1 MSDPQDPAEA
11 ARLRRQRL
19 LRRAVEN
26 MGVLPTQRGPE
37 GAVAVTPAAATPAAP
52 PPPPSTLSAEERA
65 FAEQLDAR
73 ATSLAGKDHFTVLGV
88 PQAANKDQVKAAF
101 LQLAKTFHPD
111 RLPQPLQPSHGA
123 RINAVFDSI
132 RAAYDVLQDDA
143 ARARYVEELK
153 AGPPKP
159 GFKPGVKGEP
169 TPVEQQ
175 VRELMR
181 DGEVALKKKDF
192 AGAERAF
199 ARAHTLDGKHAES
212 LAAKGWAIYMDPSRK
227 AELPAVKQ
235 LMQDA
240 LKLDPKCAR
249 AHYQLGVIARVHGEA
264 AASEK
269 HFRAAVAANP
279 RHAEASAE
287 VRLLEIRKK
296 NQLLSPATKKGLFGG

>member
-37 GAVAVTPAAATPAAP
+37 GAVAVSSTAAAAAAP
-52 PPPPSTLSAEERA
+52 PPPPSSLTPEERA

-88 PQAANKDQVKAAF
+88 PQTATKEQVKAAF
-101 LQLAKTFHPD
+101 LQLAKTYHPD
-111 RLPQPLQPSHGA
+111 RLPLPLQASHGA
-123 RINAVFDSI
+123 RINAVFDAI
-132 RAAYDVLQDDA
+132 RAANDALQDDA
-143 ARARYVEELK
+143 ARAQYVEALK

-169 TPVEQQ
+169 EPLEQQ

-181 DGEVALKKKDF
+181 TGELQLKRKEF
-192 AGAERAF
+192 AAAERTF
-199 ARAHTLDGKHAES
+199 ARAHELDGKHAES
-212 LAAKGWAIYMDPSRK
+212 LAAKAWAVFLDPSRK
-227 AELPAVKQ
+227 EELPAVRQ
-235 LMQDA
+235 LLQDA

-249 AHYQLGVIARVHGEA
+249 AHYQLGVMARVQGDP

-296 NQLLSPATKKGLFGG
+296 NQLTPPKKGLFGG

>member
-26 MGVLPTQRGPE
+26 MGVLPQQRGPE
-37 GAVAVTPAAATPAAP
+37 GAVAVSPAAAAP
-52 PPPPSTLSAEERA
+52 VAPPPPSTLSAEERT

-73 ATSLAGKDHFTVLGV
+73 ATTLAGKDHFTVLGIS
-88 PQAANKDQVKAAF
+88 QAATKDQVKAAF

-111 RLPQPLQPSHGA
+111 RLPAALQASHGA
-123 RINAVFDSI
+123 RINTVFDAV
-132 RAAYDVLQDDA
+132 RAAYDAIQDDA
-143 ARARYVEELK
+143 ARAKYIELLK

-169 TPVEQQ
+169 EPVEQQ
-175 VRELMR
+175 VRELVR
-181 DGEVALKKKDF
+181 EGELLLKKKDF
-192 AGAERAF
+192 AGAERLF
-199 ARAHTLDGKHAES
+199 GRAHEMDPKHAES
-212 LAAKGWAIYMDPSRK
+212 LAGKAWAIFLDPARK
-227 AELPAVKQ
+227 EELPAVRQ
-235 LMQDA
+235 LLQDA
-240 LKLDPKCAR
+240 LKLDGKCAR
-249 AHYQLGVIARVHGEA
+249 AHYQLGVIARAQGDAGA
-264 AASEK
+264 AEK

-296 NQLLSPATKKGLFGG
+296 NQLLTPTKKGLFGG